1 MVDLTKVTN
10 FNRTQA
16 ELEEF
21 WLVAICVAGK
31 KGPVQAA
38 KVEQFLAIQAGN
50 TPFEKIQKMIDKGV
64 LLKHLKSVKIG
75 QYKRIEKAFRESLNL
90 DLKKSTLENF
100 MKIPGVGNKTARF
113 FLLHTRKGCE
123 HVVLDTHILRYLRD
137 ECDLKNIP
145 RSTPTN
151 KKQYAEIETVARD
164 IIRAKFPKYS
174 MADADLKIWR
184 TMSGN

>member
-90 DLKKSTLENF
+90 DLK
-100 MKIPGVGNKTARF
+100 
-113 FLLHTRKGCE
+113 
-123 HVVLDTHILRYLRD
+123 
-137 ECDLKNIP
+137 
-145 RSTPTN
+145 
-151 KKQYAEIETVARD
+151 
-164 IIRAKFPKYS
+164 
-174 MADADLKIWR
+174 
-184 TMSGN
+184 